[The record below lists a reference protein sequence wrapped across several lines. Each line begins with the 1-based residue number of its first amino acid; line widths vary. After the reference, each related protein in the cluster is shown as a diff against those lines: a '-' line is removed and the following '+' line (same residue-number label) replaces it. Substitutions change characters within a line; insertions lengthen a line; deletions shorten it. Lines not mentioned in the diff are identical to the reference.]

1 MSSHIH
7 RSYLQESL
15 LCIEAEEEEAGEQ
28 EDMEGVCPTGSPDYE
43 HAITGSPNEMARV
56 RAEKRRASGSKEDKH
71 GTGRRVRGAGGKR
84 GTGDPVNRL
93 LSSMNAGND
102 KLIHHLSE
110 SSRRQEVEGVKKWR
124 HEYFMFLLGKDVPVD
139 KALKDQY
146 IGVPLEEG
154 EKDYKPPGDFYV
166 MCVCVCLGG
175 GGGCIS
181 KFFGEISH
189 LQVQCVGSILHPV
202 CKHSRRSARNCF
214 HACLCYISLC

>member
-7 RSYLQESL
+7 RSYLQECL
-15 LCIEAEEEEAGEQ
+15 LCIEAEEEDAGEQ
-28 EDMEGVCPTGSPDYE
+28 ENMEGVCPTGSPDYE
-43 HAITGSPNEMARV
+43 HAITGSPNEMARI
-56 RAEKRRASGSKEDKH
+56 RAEKRRASGSMEDKH

-110 SSRRQEVEGVKKWR
+110 SSRRQEVEGIKKRR

-146 IGVPLEEG
+146 IGGPLEEG
-154 EKDYKPPGDFYV
+154 EGTTSLQV
-166 MCVCVCLGG
+166 ISVLCVCVSGG
-175 GGGCIS
+175 WGVYFESFRRNKSSTSAMCWVNTITQSANIPAALPGTAS
-181 KFFGEISH
+181 MRA
-189 LQVQCVGSILHPV
+189 CVT
-202 CKHSRRSARNCF
+202 
-214 HACLCYISLC
+214 